1 MPRLPNPQR
10 RSERAQRAIL
20 TAAFSLCSEQG
31 YGKLTVEGVAAE
43 AGVGKQTIYR
53 WWHSKAAVV
62 LDALI
67 YQVGASLDFPETGD
81 TAADIR
87 SQMQTVA
94 RLMSDPAIGPAY
106 AGLIAD
112 SQHDPLMATT
122 LYERLIGPRLQACG
136 ERLAIGQAAGQI
148 ATGIDLEI
156 AAELLYGPLYHRLLL
171 GSGPLNRGFIKAIV
185 DLVLVGLRSPAGWS
199 WDAAA
204 GRPWKAAGLSWEAP
218 AAPLPQA
225 PGPPVPPGPRS
236 RQAILSAAYELCR
249 TSGFHA
255 LTMDAIAA
263 RAGVGKQTLYRW
275 WPSKREV
282 VLDALLDVMH
292 GESAYPD
299 TGDIRADLCSRLST
313 LVPLYTSAGF
323 GPIYVG
329 LIASAQ
335 LDIKLAADLRER
347 LIVPRMAACQ
357 RRLERAQRQGQID
370 RSADPRHIVELLYGA
385 VHHRLLLHGRPLAPG
400 YVQPMVDLAFA
411 GVAAR

>member
-31 YGKLTVEGVAAE
+31 YGKLTVEGVAAA

-94 RLMSDPAIGPAY
+94 RLMSDPAIGP
-106 AGLIAD
+106 G
-112 SQHDPLMATT
+112 
-122 LYERLIGPRLQACG
+122 LQACG

-370 RSADPRHIVELLYGA
+370 RSADPQHIVELLYGA